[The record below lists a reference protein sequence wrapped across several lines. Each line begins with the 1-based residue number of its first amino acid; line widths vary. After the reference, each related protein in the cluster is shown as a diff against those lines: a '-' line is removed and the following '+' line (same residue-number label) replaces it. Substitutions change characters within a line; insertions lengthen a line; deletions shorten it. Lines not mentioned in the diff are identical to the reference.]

1 MDTLDRFNAALSYI
15 ESNLDGAIDGK
26 EISKITLYSAY
37 RFQKIFAAMSGIS
50 LSEYI
55 RNRRLDRAAFDLRN
69 TDETVMDIAL
79 KYGYDSPTA
88 FNRAFQRLHGVAPS
102 KVRTEK
108 DLQLK
113 AYPPM
118 QIQLCIKGATVMKY
132 RIVEQKAFSL
142 VGYKLPTMR
151 MKNFE
156 QFKEIP
162 KFWNEH
168 FSNGNFAKLMSIN
181 LSEKHDN
188 GRVDGVLGICVVP
201 DIDSEALNYYIATA
215 YEKEVPDGMET
226 VTVPDCTYAVFECK
240 GKIPFSVQDMTRR
253 LYGEWLPNSGY
264 EWANAP
270 DIERYFDGDPTSE
283 DYVCELWLP
292 VRAKKRGKINVSLE
306 IKGDSR

>member
-1 MDTLDRFNAALSYI
+1 MDTLERFNAALAYI
-15 ESNLDGAIDGK
+15 EANLDGVIDGK
-26 EISKITLYSAY
+26 EISKITFYSPY
-37 RFQKIFAAMSGIS
+37 QFQKIFTAMSGIP

-69 TDETVMDIAL
+69 TDETVGDIAL

-88 FNRAFQRLHGVAPS
+88 FNRAFQRLHGIAPS
-102 KVRTEK
+102 RVRTEK
-108 DLQLK
+108 GLQLK

-118 QIQLCIKGATVMKY
+118 QFQICIKGATAMKY
-132 RIVEQKAFSL
+132 RIVEQKAFRL

-162 KFWNEH
+162 KFWDEH
-168 FSNGNFAKLMSIN
+168 FANGNFAKLMSIN

-201 DIDSEALNYYIATA
+201 DIDSDALDYYIATA
-215 YEKEVPDGMET
+215 YEGEAPKGMEE
-226 VTVPDCTYAVFECK
+226 VIVPDCTYAVFECR

-292 VRAKKRGKINVSLE
+292 VRAKEREG
-306 IKGDSR
+306 R

>member
-1 MDTLDRFNAALSYI
+1 MDTLERFNSALAYI
-15 ESNLDGAIDGK
+15 EANLDGVIDGK

-37 RFQKIFAAMSGIS
+37 QFQKIFTAMSGIP

-55 RNRRLDRAAFDLRN
+55 RNRRLDRAAFDLQN
-69 TDETVMDIAL
+69 TDETVGDIAL

-88 FNRAFQRLHGVAPS
+88 FNRAFQRLHGIAPS
-102 KVRTEK
+102 RVRTEK
-108 DLQLK
+108 GLQLK

-118 QIQLCIKGATVMKY
+118 QFQLCIKGATVMKY
-132 RIVEQKAFSL
+132 RIVEQKAFRL

-162 KFWNEH
+162 KFWDEH
-168 FSNGNFAKLMSIN
+168 FANGNFAKLMSIN

-201 DIDSEALNYYIATA
+201 DIDSDALDYYIATA
-215 YEKEVPDGMET
+215 YEGESPEGMEEII
-226 VTVPDCTYAVFECK
+226 VPDCPYAVFECR

-292 VRAKKRGKINVSLE
+292 VRAKEREG
-306 IKGDSR
+306 R

>member
-1 MDTLDRFNAALSYI
+1 MDTLERFNAALAYI
-15 ESNLDGAIDGK
+15 EANLDGVIDGK
-26 EISKITLYSAY
+26 EISKITLYSPY
-37 RFQKIFAAMSGIS
+37 QFQKIFTAMSGIP

-55 RNRRLDRAAFDLRN
+55 RNRRLDRAAFDLQN
-69 TDETVMDIAL
+69 TDETVGDIAL

-88 FNRAFQRLHGVAPS
+88 FNRAFQRLHGIAPS
-102 KVRTEK
+102 RVRTEK
-108 DLQLK
+108 GLQLK

-118 QIQLCIKGATVMKY
+118 QFQLCIKGATVMKY
-132 RIVEQKAFSL
+132 RIVEQKAFRL

-162 KFWNEH
+162 KFWDEH
-168 FSNGNFAKLMSIN
+168 FANGNFAKLMSIN

-201 DIDSEALNYYIATA
+201 DIDSDALDYYIATA
-215 YEKEVPDGMET
+215 YEGEAPKGMEE
-226 VTVPDCTYAVFECK
+226 VIVPDCTYAVFECR

-292 VRAKKRGKINVSLE
+292 VRAKEREV
-306 IKGDSR
+306 R

>member
-1 MDTLDRFNAALSYI
+1 MDTLERFNSALAYI
-15 ESNLDGAIDGK
+15 EANLDGVIDGK

-37 RFQKIFAAMSGIS
+37 QFQKIFTAMSGIP

-55 RNRRLDRAAFDLRN
+55 RNRRLDRAAFDLQN
-69 TDETVMDIAL
+69 TDETVGDIAQ

-88 FNRAFQRLHGVAPS
+88 FNRAFQRLHGIAPS
-102 KVRTEK
+102 RVRTEK
-108 DLQLK
+108 GLQLK

-118 QIQLCIKGATVMKY
+118 QFQLCIKGATVMKY
-132 RIVEQKAFSL
+132 RIVEQKAFRL

-162 KFWNEH
+162 KFWDEH
-168 FSNGNFAKLMSIN
+168 FANGNFAKLMSIN

-201 DIDSEALNYYIATA
+201 DIDSDALDYYIATA
-215 YEKEVPDGMET
+215 YEGESPEGMEEII
-226 VTVPDCTYAVFECK
+226 VPDCTYAVFECR

-292 VRAKKRGKINVSLE
+292 VRAKEREG
-306 IKGDSR
+306 R

>member
-1 MDTLDRFNAALSYI
+1 MDTLERFNAALAYI
-15 ESNLDGAIDGK
+15 ETHLDGVIDGK
-26 EISKITLYSAY
+26 EISKITFYSPY
-37 RFQKIFAAMSGIS
+37 QFQKIFTAMSGIP

-55 RNRRLDRAAFDLRN
+55 RNRRLDKAAFDLQN
-69 TDETVMDIAL
+69 TDETVGAIAL

-88 FNRAFQRLHGVAPS
+88 FNRAFQRLHGIAPS
-102 KVRTEK
+102 RIRTEK
-108 DLQLK
+108 GLQLK

-118 QIQLCIKGATVMKY
+118 QFQLCIKGATVMKY
-132 RIVEQKAFSL
+132 RIVEQKAFRL

-162 KFWNEH
+162 KFWDEH
-168 FSNGNFAKLMSIN
+168 FANGNFAKLMSIN

-201 DIDSEALNYYIATA
+201 DIDSDALNYYIATA
-215 YEKEVPDGMET
+215 YEKEAPEGMEELF
-226 VTVPDCTYAVFECK
+226 VPDCTYAVFECR

-283 DYVCELWLP
+283 EYVCELWLP
-292 VRAKKRGKINVSLE
+292 VRAKEREWL
-306 IKGDSR
+306 

>member
-1 MDTLDRFNAALSYI
+1 MDTLERFNAALAYI
-15 ESNLDGAIDGK
+15 EANLDGVIDGK
-26 EISKITLYSAY
+26 EISKITFYSPY
-37 RFQKIFAAMSGIS
+37 QFQKIFTAMSGIP

-55 RNRRLDRAAFDLRN
+55 RNRRLDKAAFDLQN
-69 TDETVMDIAL
+69 TDETVGAIAL

-88 FNRAFQRLHGVAPS
+88 FNRAFQRLHGIAPS
-102 KVRTEK
+102 RIRTEK
-108 DLQLK
+108 GLQLK

-118 QIQLCIKGATVMKY
+118 QFQLCIKGATVMKY
-132 RIVEQKAFSL
+132 RIVEQKAFRL

-162 KFWNEH
+162 KFWDEH
-168 FSNGNFAKLMSIN
+168 FANGNFAKLMSIN

-201 DIDSEALNYYIATA
+201 DIDSDALNYYIATA
-215 YEKEVPDGMET
+215 YEKEAPEGMEELF
-226 VTVPDCTYAVFECK
+226 VPDCTYAVFECR

-292 VRAKKRGKINVSLE
+292 VRAKEREG
-306 IKGDSR
+306 R

>member
-1 MDTLDRFNAALSYI
+1 MDTLERFNAALAYI
-15 ESNLDGAIDGK
+15 EANLDGVIDGK

-37 RFQKIFAAMSGIS
+37 QFQKIFTAMSGIP

-55 RNRRLDRAAFDLRN
+55 RNRRLDRAAFDLQN
-69 TDETVMDIAL
+69 TDGTVGDIAL

-88 FNRAFQRLHGVAPS
+88 FNRAFQRLHGIAPS
-102 KVRTEK
+102 RVRTEK
-108 DLQLK
+108 GLQLK

-118 QIQLCIKGATVMKY
+118 QFQLCIKGATVMKY
-132 RIVEQKAFSL
+132 RIVEQKAFRL

-162 KFWNEH
+162 KFWDEN
-168 FSNGNFAKLMSIN
+168 FANGNFAKLMSIN

-201 DIDSEALNYYIATA
+201 DIDSDALDYYIATA
-215 YEKEVPDGMET
+215 YEGEAPKGMEE
-226 VTVPDCTYAVFECK
+226 VIVPDCTYAVFECR
-240 GKIPFSVQDMTRR
+240 GKIPFSVQDMTRS

-292 VRAKKRGKINVSLE
+292 VRAKEREV
-306 IKGDSR
+306 R

>member
-1 MDTLDRFNAALSYI
+1 MDTLERFNAALAYI
-15 ESNLDGAIDGK
+15 EANLDGVIDGK

-37 RFQKIFAAMSGIS
+37 QFQKIFTVMSGIP

-55 RNRRLDRAAFDLRN
+55 RNRRLDRAAFDLQN
-69 TDETVMDIAL
+69 TDETVGDIAL

-88 FNRAFQRLHGVAPS
+88 FNRAFQRLHGIAPS
-102 KVRTEK
+102 RVRTEK
-108 DLQLK
+108 GLQLK

-118 QIQLCIKGATVMKY
+118 QFQLCIKGATVMKY
-132 RIVEQKAFSL
+132 RIVEQKAFRL

-162 KFWNEH
+162 KFWDEH
-168 FSNGNFAKLMSIN
+168 FANGNFAKLMSIN

-201 DIDSEALNYYIATA
+201 DIDSDALDYYIATA
-215 YEKEVPDGMET
+215 YEGESPEGMEE
-226 VTVPDCTYAVFECK
+226 VIVPDCTYAVFECR

-292 VRAKKRGKINVSLE
+292 VRAKEREG
-306 IKGDSR
+306 R

>member
-1 MDTLDRFNAALSYI
+1 MDTLERFNAALAYI
-15 ESNLDGAIDGK
+15 EANLDGVIDGK

-37 RFQKIFAAMSGIS
+37 QFQKIFTAMSGIP

-55 RNRRLDRAAFDLRN
+55 RNGRLDRAAFDLQN
-69 TDETVMDIAL
+69 TDGTVGDIAL

-88 FNRAFQRLHGVAPS
+88 FNRAFQRLHGIAPS
-102 KVRTEK
+102 RVRTEK
-108 DLQLK
+108 GLQLK

-118 QIQLCIKGATVMKY
+118 QFQLCIKGATVMKY
-132 RIVEQKAFSL
+132 RIVEQKAFRL

-162 KFWNEH
+162 KFWDEH
-168 FSNGNFAKLMSIN
+168 FANGNFAKLMSIN

-188 GRVDGVLGICVVP
+188 GRVDGILGICVVP
-201 DIDSEALNYYIATA
+201 DIDSDALNYYIATA
-215 YEKEVPDGMET
+215 YEKEAPEGMEELF
-226 VTVPDCTYAVFECK
+226 VPDCTYAVFECR

-283 DYVCELWLP
+283 EYVCELWLP
-292 VRAKKRGKINVSLE
+292 VR
-306 IKGDSR
+306 IKEREGR

>member
-1 MDTLDRFNAALSYI
+1 MDTLERFNAALAYI
-15 ESNLDGAIDGK
+15 EANLDGVIDGK

-37 RFQKIFAAMSGIS
+37 QFQKIFTAMSGIP

-55 RNRRLDRAAFDLRN
+55 RNRRLDRAAFDLQN
-69 TDETVMDIAL
+69 TDETVGDIAL

-88 FNRAFQRLHGVAPS
+88 FNRAFQRLHGIAPS
-102 KVRTEK
+102 RVRTENG
-108 DLQLK
+108 LQLK

-118 QIQLCIKGATVMKY
+118 QFQLCIKGATVMKY
-132 RIVEQKAFSL
+132 RIVEQKAFRL

-162 KFWNEH
+162 KFWDEH
-168 FSNGNFAKLMSIN
+168 FANGNFAKLMSIN

-201 DIDSEALNYYIATA
+201 DIDSDALNYYIATA
-215 YEKEVPDGMET
+215 YEKEAPEGMEELF
-226 VTVPDCTYAVFECK
+226 VPDCTYAVFECR

-283 DYVCELWLP
+283 EYVCELWLP
-292 VRAKKRGKINVSLE
+292 VR
-306 IKGDSR
+306 IKEREGR

>member
-1 MDTLDRFNAALSYI
+1 MDTLERFNAALAYI
-15 ESNLDGAIDGK
+15 ETHLDGVIESK
-26 EISKITLYSAY
+26 EISRITLYSAY
-37 RFQKIFAAMSGIS
+37 QFQKIFTAMSGIP

-55 RNRRLDRAAFDLRN
+55 RNRRLDRAAFDLQN
-69 TDETVMDIAL
+69 TDKTVGDIAL

-88 FNRAFQRLHGVAPS
+88 FNRAFQRLHGIAPS
-102 KVRTEK
+102 RVRTEK
-108 DLQLK
+108 GLQLK

-118 QIQLCIKGATVMKY
+118 QFQICIKGATAMKY
-132 RIVEQKAFSL
+132 RIVEQKAFRL

-162 KFWNEH
+162 KFWDEH
-168 FSNGNFAKLMSIN
+168 FANGNFAKLMSIN

-201 DIDSEALNYYIATA
+201 DIDSDALNYYIATA
-215 YEKEVPDGMET
+215 YEKEAPEGMEELF
-226 VTVPDCTYAVFECK
+226 VPDCTYAVFECR

-270 DIERYFDGDPTSE
+270 DIERYFDGDPASE

-292 VRAKKRGKINVSLE
+292 VRPKERE
-306 IKGDSR
+306 GDKCIIGD

>member
-1 MDTLDRFNAALSYI
+1 MDTLERFNAALSYI
-15 ESNLDGAIDGK
+15 ETHLDGVIESK
-26 EISKITLYSAY
+26 EISRITLYSVY
-37 RFQKIFAAMSGIS
+37 QFQKIFTAMSGIP

-55 RNRRLDRAAFDLRN
+55 RNRRLDRAVFDLQN
-69 TDETVMDIAL
+69 TDETVGAIAL

-88 FNRAFQRLHGVAPS
+88 FNRAFQRLHGIAPS
-102 KVRTEK
+102 RIRTEK
-108 DLQLK
+108 GLQLK

-118 QIQLCIKGATVMKY
+118 QFQLCIKGATVMKY
-132 RIVEQKAFSL
+132 RIVEQKAFRL
-142 VGYKLPTMR
+142 VGYKLPTMG

-162 KFWNEH
+162 KFWDEH
-168 FSNGNFAKLMSIN
+168 FANGNFAKLMSIN

-201 DIDSEALNYYIATA
+201 DIDSDALNYYIATA
-215 YEKEVPDGMET
+215 YEKEAPEGMEELF
-226 VTVPDCTYAVFECK
+226 VPDCTYAVFECR

-292 VRAKKRGKINVSLE
+292 VRAKERE
-306 IKGDSR
+306 DR

>member
-1 MDTLDRFNAALSYI
+1 MDTLERFNAALAYI
-15 ESNLDGAIDGK
+15 EANLDGVIDGK
-26 EISKITLYSAY
+26 EISKITFYSPY
-37 RFQKIFAAMSGIS
+37 QFQKIFTAMSGIP

-55 RNRRLDRAAFDLRN
+55 RNRRLDRAAFDLQN
-69 TDETVMDIAL
+69 TDETVGDIAL

-88 FNRAFQRLHGVAPS
+88 FNRAFQRLHGIAPS
-102 KVRTEK
+102 RVRTEK
-108 DLQLK
+108 GLQLK

-118 QIQLCIKGATVMKY
+118 QFQLCIKGATVMKY
-132 RIVEQKAFSL
+132 RIVEQKAFRL

-162 KFWNEH
+162 KFWDEN
-168 FSNGNFAKLMSIN
+168 FANGNFAKLMSIN

-201 DIDSEALNYYIATA
+201 DIDSDALDYYIATA
-215 YEKEVPDGMET
+215 YEKEAPEGMEELF
-226 VTVPDCTYAVFECK
+226 VPDCTYAVFECR

-283 DYVCELWLP
+283 EYVCELWLP
-292 VRAKKRGKINVSLE
+292 VR
-306 IKGDSR
+306 IKEREGR

>member
-1 MDTLDRFNAALSYI
+1 MDTLERFNAALAYI
-15 ESNLDGAIDGK
+15 EANLDGVIDGK

-37 RFQKIFAAMSGIS
+37 QFQKIFTAMSGIP

-55 RNRRLDRAAFDLRN
+55 RNRRLDRAAFDLQN
-69 TDETVMDIAL
+69 TDETVGDIAL

-88 FNRAFQRLHGVAPS
+88 FNRAFQRLHGIAPS
-102 KVRTEK
+102 RVRTEK
-108 DLQLK
+108 GLQLK

-118 QIQLCIKGATVMKY
+118 QFQLCIKGATVMKY
-132 RIVEQKAFSL
+132 RIVEQKAFRL

-162 KFWNEH
+162 KFWDEH
-168 FSNGNFAKLMSIN
+168 FANGNFAKLMSIN

-201 DIDSEALNYYIATA
+201 DIDSDALDYYIATA
-215 YEKEVPDGMET
+215 YEGEAPKGMEELI
-226 VTVPDCTYAVFECK
+226 VPDCTYAVFECR

-292 VRAKKRGKINVSLE
+292 VRAKEREG
-306 IKGDSR
+306 R

>member
-1 MDTLDRFNAALSYI
+1 MDTLERFNSALAYI
-15 ESNLDGAIDGK
+15 EANLDGVIDGK

-37 RFQKIFAAMSGIS
+37 QFQKIFTAMSGIP

-55 RNRRLDRAAFDLRN
+55 RNRRLDKAAFDLQN
-69 TDETVMDIAL
+69 TDETVGAIAL

-88 FNRAFQRLHGVAPS
+88 FNRAFQRLHGIAPS
-102 KVRTEK
+102 RIRTEK
-108 DLQLK
+108 GLQLK

-118 QIQLCIKGATVMKY
+118 QFQLCIKGATVMKY
-132 RIVEQKAFSL
+132 RIVEQKAFRL

-162 KFWNEH
+162 KFWDEH
-168 FSNGNFAKLMSIN
+168 FANGNFAKLMSIN

-201 DIDSEALNYYIATA
+201 DIDSDALDYYIATA
-215 YEKEVPDGMET
+215 YEGESPEGMEEII
-226 VTVPDCTYAVFECK
+226 VPDCTYAVFECR

-292 VRAKKRGKINVSLE
+292 VRAKEREG
-306 IKGDSR
+306 R

>member
-1 MDTLDRFNAALSYI
+1 MDTLERFNAALAYI
-15 ESNLDGAIDGK
+15 EANLDGVIDGK

-37 RFQKIFAAMSGIS
+37 QFQKIFTAMSGIP

-55 RNRRLDRAAFDLRN
+55 RNRRLDRAAFDLQN
-69 TDETVMDIAL
+69 TDGTVGDIAL

-88 FNRAFQRLHGVAPS
+88 FNRAFQRLHGIAPS
-102 KVRTEK
+102 RVRTEK
-108 DLQLK
+108 GLQLK

-118 QIQLCIKGATVMKY
+118 QFQLCIKGATVMKY
-132 RIVEQKAFSL
+132 RIVEQKAFRL

-162 KFWNEH
+162 KFWDEH
-168 FSNGNFAKLMSIN
+168 FANGNFAKLMSIN

-201 DIDSEALNYYIATA
+201 DIDSDALNYYIATA
-215 YEKEVPDGMET
+215 YEKEAPEGMEELF
-226 VTVPDCTYAVFECK
+226 VPDCTYAVFECR

-283 DYVCELWLP
+283 EYVCELWLP
-292 VRAKKRGKINVSLE
+292 VRTKEREG
-306 IKGDSR
+306 R

>member
-1 MDTLDRFNAALSYI
+1 MDTLERFNAALAYI
-15 ESNLDGAIDGK
+15 EANLDGVIDGK

-37 RFQKIFAAMSGIS
+37 QFQKIFTAMSGIP

-55 RNRRLDRAAFDLRN
+55 RNRRLDRAAFDLQN
-69 TDETVMDIAL
+69 TDGTVGDIAL

-88 FNRAFQRLHGVAPS
+88 FNRAFQRLHGIAPS
-102 KVRTEK
+102 RVRTEK
-108 DLQLK
+108 GLQLK

-118 QIQLCIKGATVMKY
+118 QFQLCIKGATVMKY
-132 RIVEQKAFSL
+132 RIVEQKAFRL

-162 KFWNEH
+162 KFWDEH
-168 FSNGNFAKLMSIN
+168 FANGNFAKLMSIN

-201 DIDSEALNYYIATA
+201 DIDSDALDYYIATA
-215 YEKEVPDGMET
+215 YEGEAPKGMEE
-226 VTVPDCTYAVFECK
+226 VIVPDCTYAVFECR

-270 DIERYFDGDPTSE
+270 DIERYIDGDPMSE

-292 VRAKKRGKINVSLE
+292 VRAKEREV
-306 IKGDSR
+306 R

>member
-1 MDTLDRFNAALSYI
+1 MDTLERFNAALAYI
-15 ESNLDGAIDGK
+15 EANLDGVIDGK

-37 RFQKIFAAMSGIS
+37 QFQKIFTAMSGIP

-55 RNRRLDRAAFDLRN
+55 RNRRLDRAAFDLQN
-69 TDETVMDIAL
+69 TDETVGDIAL

-88 FNRAFQRLHGVAPS
+88 FNRAFQRLHGIAPS
-102 KVRTEK
+102 RVRTEK
-108 DLQLK
+108 GLQLK

-118 QIQLCIKGATVMKY
+118 QFQLCIKGATVMKY
-132 RIVEQKAFSL
+132 RIVEQKAFRL

-162 KFWNEH
+162 KFWDEH
-168 FSNGNFAKLMSIN
+168 FANGNFAKLMSIN

-201 DIDSEALNYYIATA
+201 DIDSDALDYYIATA
-215 YEKEVPDGMET
+215 YEGEAPKGMEE
-226 VTVPDCTYAVFECK
+226 VIVPDCTYAVFECR

-292 VRAKKRGKINVSLE
+292 VRAKEREG
-306 IKGDSR
+306 R

>member
-1 MDTLDRFNAALSYI
+1 MDTLERFNAALAYI
-15 ESNLDGAIDGK
+15 EANLDGVIDGK

-37 RFQKIFAAMSGIS
+37 QFQKIFTAMSGIP

-55 RNRRLDRAAFDLRN
+55 RNRRLDRAAFDLQN
-69 TDETVMDIAL
+69 TDGTVGDIAL

-88 FNRAFQRLHGVAPS
+88 FNRAFQRLHGIAPS
-102 KVRTEK
+102 RVRTEK
-108 DLQLK
+108 GLQLK

-118 QIQLCIKGATVMKY
+118 QFQLCIKGATVMKY
-132 RIVEQKAFSL
+132 RIVEQKAFRL

-162 KFWNEH
+162 KFWDEH
-168 FSNGNFAKLMSIN
+168 FANGNFAKLMSIN

-201 DIDSEALNYYIATA
+201 DIDSDALDYYIATA
-215 YEKEVPDGMET
+215 YEGEAPKGMEE
-226 VTVPDCTYAVFECK
+226 VIVPDCTYAVFECR

-292 VRAKKRGKINVSLE
+292 VRAKERE
-306 IKGDSR
+306 DR